1 VRTNRPETALKQ
13 LRRLI
18 HAIRVPS
25 RRDLLVTATGTLA
38 ACSVLAV
45 GAVAFEADDPEVRAA
60 AAGPIEPADAPR
72 QLRANVTDAQE
83 VDRRRADRDA
93 SEPEPEPTADDRDD
107 VWGRLADCE
116 SGFRDN
122 GGNVIP
128 NSRRWDF
135 ASGFFEGGLQFHP
148 TTWEEFRDPSM
159 PGHAGQATPEQQI
172 AVAERVLAAQGWG
185 AWPLCSKRV
194 GAA

>member
-1 VRTNRPETALKQ
+1 MRTNRPDSAQ
-13 LRRLI
+13 NPLRRLFR
-18 HAIRVPS
+18 AVQVPS
-25 RRDLLVTATGTLA
+25 RRGVLVTAASTLV
-38 ACSVLAV
+38 ACSALAV
-45 GAVAFEADDPEVRAA
+45 GAVALEADDPEVRAA

-72 QLRANVTDAQE
+72 EMRATVADAD
-83 VDRRRADRDA
+83 VDRRRASRDA
-93 SEPEPEPTADDRDD
+93 SEPEPEPTAADRDD

-116 SGFRDN
+116 SGFRDD

-128 NSRRWDF
+128 ESRRWDF
-135 ASGFFEGGLQFHP
+135 SSGFFEGGLQFHP

-172 AVAERVLAAQGWG
+172 AVAERVLDAQGWG
-185 AWPLCSKRV
+185 AWPLCSKRI